1 MRLAALFIPL
11 FPLAARLRSEPELAA
26 EAVVLVEGN
35 GNNAH
40 VIAATKRA
48 RKSGVRHGMSLPQA
62 RAILPRVIARGRD
75 AECER
80 AAQEALFELAEM
92 FSPRVENCGDGAVYV
107 DIDGIERHYP
117 GDDSERQI
125 ANAMIRRGTLANLPV
140 RVGIASSKLAARIAA
155 ELPHTPNVIPHGEE
169 EKILA
174 PLPLTRLSPEV
185 EAAMTF
191 HRWGISSIGEL
202 ARLSEAEVA
211 SRLGEIGREL
221 HFAARGIDPRPLIP
235 RQPPPDF
242 REGMDLEWP
251 IVSVEPFLFVANA
264 ALERLAKRLEAQGYA
279 CTRLDV
285 SLRLEPD
292 GFHDRAVELPAPT
305 RDVKT
310 LLSLIRLD
318 LESNPP
324 GAPVAGFTLIA
335 HPDQP
340 RQGQLSLFGPAAL
353 SHDKLTTTI
362 ARIAALIGNDRIGMP
377 ETIND
382 HAPERYGI
390 TSFDPPPPPRV
401 RRTPKKGR
409 GLLAVRVLR
418 PAIPIDVR
426 VEESHF
432 NGGRAYS
439 PSPSLD
445 LATLQ
450 LRSIEP
456 LGEAKNDSKQ
466 KPLEI
471 RGGVRVASGPWR
483 VEQAWWADHPVDRD
497 YWDVELTTGGIFRIY
512 RERGSGDW
520 FADGMYD

>member
-1 MRLAALFIPL
+1 MRIAAILVPL
-11 FPLAARLRSEPELAA
+11 FPLAARLRSEPELAQ

-35 GNNAH
+35 GSSAH

-48 RKSGVRHGMSLPQA
+48 RKSGVKGGMSLPQS
-62 RAILPRVIARGRD
+62 RSILPRVIARGRD

-92 FSPRVENCGDGAVYV
+92 FSPRVENHGDGIVFV
-107 DIDGIERHYP
+107 DIDGIDRHYP
-117 GDDSERQI
+117 GEDPEKQI
-125 ANAMIRRGTLANLPV
+125 ASAIIRRATSVNLPV
-140 RVGIASSKLAARIAA
+140 RVGIASSKLAARVAA
-155 ELPHTPNVIPHGEE
+155 ELPQTPNIIRPGEE
-169 EKILA
+169 EKFLA
-174 PLPLTRLSPEV
+174 PLPLTRLSPELG
-185 EAAMTF
+185 AAMTF
-191 HRWGISSIGEL
+191 HRWGIDSIGEL
-202 ARLSEAEVA
+202 ARLSESEVA

-221 HFAARGIDPRPLIP
+221 HYAARGIDPRPLIP

-264 ALERLAKRLEAQGYA
+264 ALERLATRLETQGYA

-285 SLRLEPD
+285 SMRLEPE
-292 GFHDRAVELPAPT
+292 GFHDRAIELPAPT

-310 LLSLIRLD
+310 LLSLIRLE
-318 LESNPP
+318 LEANPP

-362 ARIAALIGNDRIGMP
+362 ARIASMIGNDRIGMA
-377 ETIND
+377 ETINE

-390 TSFDPPPPPRV
+390 STFDPPPPPRV
-401 RRTPKKGR
+401 RRTPRKGR

-418 PAIPIDVR
+418 PAIPLDVR
-426 VEESHF
+426 CEEKHF
-432 NGGRAYS
+432 NGGRAH
-439 PSPSLD
+439 SPSLLPD
-445 LATLQ
+445 LANLQ
-450 LRSIEP
+450 LRAVAP
-456 LGEAKNDSKQ
+456 LVEAKEDSKQ
-466 KPLEI
+466 KPLNI
-471 RGGVRVASGPWR
+471 RGSVRVAAGPWR
-483 VEQAWWADHPVDRD
+483 VEQSWWADSPVDRD
-497 YWDVELTTGGIFRIY
+497 YWDVELTTGGIFRIF